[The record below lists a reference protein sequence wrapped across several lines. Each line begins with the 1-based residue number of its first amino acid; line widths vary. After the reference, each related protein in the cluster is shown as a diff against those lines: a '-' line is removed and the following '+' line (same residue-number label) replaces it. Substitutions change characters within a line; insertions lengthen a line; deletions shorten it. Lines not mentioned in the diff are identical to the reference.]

1 MDDFLSYQF
10 GIFFGLILLL
20 ASLELLIPKRKL
32 RTPKSSRWINNW
44 GITILNS
51 LIVRF
56 LLPLT
61 PVAAALFAEKNGWGL
76 SSFINIPYA
85 FELVVS
91 ILLLDFIIYW
101 QHVLVHKI
109 PLLWKLHRVHHT
121 DMDLDVSS
129 ALRFHALEIILS
141 ICIKIIVVLLFGISA
156 IAILVFEII
165 LNATAMFNHSNISLP
180 KKLDAFLRF
189 FIVTP
194 DMHRVHHSTIP
205 KETDSNFGFNVPWWD
220 YIFKSYKAQPEKGH
234 KDMAIGLN
242 EFQKKK
248 DLSFREIMVLP
259 FKVE

>member
-1 MDDFLSYQF
+1 M
-10 GIFFGLILLL
+10 
-20 ASLELLIPKRKL
+20 
-32 RTPKSSRWINNW
+32 NNW

-61 PVAAALFAEKNGWGL
+61 PVAAALFAEKNNWGL
-76 SSFINIPYA
+76 FSFTEVPFALECII
-85 FELVVS
+85 S
-91 ILLLDFIIYW
+91 ILFLDFIIYW

-129 ALRFHALEIILS
+129 ALRFHTLEIILS
-141 ICIKIIVVLLFGISA
+141 IFIKIGVVLIFGISA
-156 IAILVFEII
+156 LAILIFEII
-165 LNATAMFNHSNISLP
+165 LNATAMFNHSNIRLP
-180 KKLDAFLRF
+180 KKLDSFLRF

-194 DMHRVHHSTIP
+194 DMHRVHHSIIP

-234 KDMAIGLN
+234 KNMSIGLK

-248 DLSFREIMVLP
+248 DLSFWEIMVLP
-259 FKVE
+259 FKQA